1 MARWSLPSPSCLLEG
16 HLVRGELVRQLGW
29 QDSERDKVLV
39 RQKSPELTEEQRE
52 VNLQR
57 TGLQGCKLREACLVL
72 RSPSGWKQ
80 HIGLR
85 CCAPLRGCRCLH
97 GVASFLTDRAPPVVL
112 APRLRVE
119 ANTQADWTTKH
130 QRNTPCLRAV
140 VRSSVGVEEVVA
152 FLCGLLG

>member
-97 GVASFLTDRAPPVVL
+97 GVASFLTDRAPLRGSRPSSESRGQHTGGL
-112 APRLRVE
+112 DNQAPAQHSL
-119 ANTQADWTTKH
+119 
-130 QRNTPCLRAV
+130 P
-140 VRSSVGVEEVVA
+140 
-152 FLCGLLG
+152 